1 MQYHIA
7 HDRFL
12 IMNSIRNNS
21 TNPVSL
27 GTLRE
32 VILANYR
39 TLPVQPSN
47 QYDGVLHAANQYHEF
62 AMSVR
67 FMQIR
72 IPGKEN
78 DLPNVI
84 KMYTECMMN
93 TWDPLSMWEDILLWR
108 ANLCLKMAEAGSN
121 DMNSPYITP
130 VYPIIL
136 ISRAA
141 RQQNLPE
148 IALEYLNSFPTQKP
162 GGSQENLMPSS
173 VSSICEFER
182 WKERQHISL
191 NCGIQDISAFAEL
204 KIDQLNDSQKAS
216 CQYLRGLF
224 AQKESRVD
232 DAIAYFYN
240 SIQSSRRYWRPWEA
254 LTQIFFSQWKRTN
267 DVKYVQQILNCC
279 FQLLLTRI
287 DNIKII
293 PQLLQVLFAVS
304 DNHQIVRDASNIF
317 VHISPNIWLPFLPLL
332 LSRPSRQQFAVL
344 ESIISVSARRYPQA
358 VFFPLH
364 VLCMNLGMPVHSHYN
379 TSIGFFEGTRSS
391 ESGESAPTIPLSSST
406 VALSSVKYQLD
417 RLLSIPSPVPSQL
430 LLFLQTLVSMPYE
443 PYRLLVASLDRV
455 LEVVHTE
462 IAQVG
467 LNALRD
473 PVPSRICRLLSV
485 LCSQLFNINKAV
497 PSTFAFLKR
506 YHDAFHKDFN
516 PVCLKKSNHTDKNDN
531 DSLPNPEFPASLE
544 ALLKRLLLWKELA
557 LRNANSLA
565 NQSIFMMSYYTTR
578 FLANTVEIPTLCTHP
593 IDRQTCLLQNLQ
605 ASLPNLYLQRHGD
618 RYVEM
623 VDERG
628 NSYHFFIEQTH
639 CEDMQIE
646 QHLLTFQNVY
656 HRICID
662 SSPVQMRH
670 LEPTYPFTLPI
681 TPTLKLVRTNSYG
694 VTMEGIYRS
703 VLGASFDEKQLAFA
717 LQQHSMNTSPF
728 TAPTTP
734 TTKSA
739 TAASEVFEQMCEK
752 TVLSQYVYV
761 YE

>member
-12 IMNSIRNNS
+12 IMNSLRSNNA
-21 TNPVSL
+21 NPVSL

-32 VILANYR
+32 VILSHYR

-47 QYDGVLHAANQYHEF
+47 QYDGVLHAANQFHEF
-62 AMSVR
+62 NLSVR
-67 FMQIR
+67 FMQTR

-78 DLPNVI
+78 DLPNII
-84 KMYTECMMN
+84 KMYTECTMN

-108 ANLCLKMAEAGSN
+108 ANLCRKMAEAGCN

-136 ISRAA
+136 ITRAA
-141 RQQNLPE
+141 RQHNFPE
-148 IALEYLNSFPTQKP
+148 IALGYLNSVPAQDP
-162 GGSQENLMPSS
+162 ASSQGNFMPSS

-182 WKERQHISL
+182 WKERQHIAL
-191 NCGIQDISAFAEL
+191 NCGTQDISAFAEL

-240 SIQSSRRYWRPWEA
+240 SIQSNRRYWRPWEA

-267 DVKYVQQILNCC
+267 DVKYVQQFISCC
-279 FQLLLTRI
+279 FQLLLTHI
-287 DNIKII
+287 DKIKII
-293 PQLLQVLFAVS
+293 PQLLQVLFAVAE
-304 DNHQIVRDASNIF
+304 NHQIVRDASNVF
-317 VHISPNIWLPFLPLL
+317 MRISPNIWLPFLPLL
-332 LSRPSRQQFAVL
+332 LSRPSRSQFAVL
-344 ESIISVSARRYPQA
+344 ENIIAVSARRYPQA

-364 VLCMNLGMPVHSHYN
+364 VLCMNLGMPFQSHYN
-379 TSIGFFEGTRSS
+379 TSIGFFEGTRSTAS
-391 ESGESAPTIPLSSST
+391 GKSGESAPTIPLSSST
-406 VALSSVKYQLD
+406 VALSNVKRQLD

-430 LLFLQTLVSMPYE
+430 LLFLQTLVAIPHE

-455 LEVVHTE
+455 LEAVHTE

-467 LNALRD
+467 LNALRE
-473 PVPSRICRLLSV
+473 PVPDRIRHLLSV
-485 LCSQLFNINKAV
+485 LCTQLFDLDKAV

-506 YHDAFHKDFN
+506 YHAAFHQDFS
-516 PVCLKKSNHTDKNDN
+516 PVCLQKGSGNSSDDERM
-531 DSLPNPEFPASLE
+531 PNPAFPTSLE
-544 ALLKRLLLWKELA
+544 TLLERLLLWKELA
-557 LRNANSLA
+557 LSSANSLA
-565 NQSIFMMSYYTTR
+565 TRSMFMVSHHATR
-578 FLANTVEIPTLCTHP
+578 FLANMVEIPTLCIHP

-605 ASLPNLYLQRHGD
+605 ASLPELYTQKHGN
-618 RYVEM
+618 RYIEM

-628 NSYHFFIEQTH
+628 NRYHFFIEQTH

-646 QHLLTFQNVY
+646 QHLLTFQNFY
-656 HRICID
+656 HRMCID
-662 SSPVQMRH
+662 SIPVQMRH

-694 VTMEGIYRS
+694 VTMEGIYRT
-703 VLGASFDEKQLAFA
+703 VLGASFDEKQLAYA
-717 LQQHSMNTSPF
+717 LQQH
-728 TAPTTP
+728 AVTTTEP
-734 TTKSA
+734 SESRSA
-739 TAASEVFEQMCEK
+739 AAAGILEQVCEK
-752 TVLSQYVYV
+752 TVLSQYM
-761 YE
+761 